1 MDTLEKNRL
10 IAEFMGAKYG
20 KDVRFN
26 MGEGELWLPFHGVC
40 NYKND
45 NGKSLRYTSSW
56 DWLMSVRDKIG
67 GLGHRVTISTTFTR
81 IYIDGEN
88 DIEYRELE
96 GSIAATYNAV
106 VDFIIWY
113 NKNN

>member
-56 DWLMSVRDKIG
+56 DWLMRVVDKIYK
-67 GLGHRVTISTTFTR
+67 LEI
-81 IYIDGEN
+81 EN
-88 DIEYRELE
+88 ELVLIIRDALADASLQ
-96 GSIAATYNAV
+96 GTYDAV
-106 VDFIIWY
+106 VEFIIWN